1 MKKIEMNK
9 KVEVKTITKNIKKEN
24 EKMIK
29 FDSSIVKEAHRLT
42 KEIQATYK
50 EVDYMTQF
58 GLVMQMLIEDAQKKE
73 IIYNSFNDWFEN
85 DYLKNDNYYGYI
97 LYNSN
102 IIDKNGRLSYT
113 DIKDVRK
120 FDGAVSMNYEVLQGS
135 EDDIKQDVLIKVYE
149 YFQKY
154 HELPYIWRGSTYA
167 QACRNVLKFYRKQ
180 NRRSIPSDEYVF
192 QKLEIHSHYD
202 DVNHLIMDIE
212 GISTDKQYEVACY
225 ISDGY
230 TDTDIE
236 GIIGISRQYVNR
248 LRRQLQ
254 KRIVDSGLLEV
265 YSF

>member
-1 MKKIEMNK
+1 MNK
-9 KVEVKTITKNIKKEN
+9 KVKSITTKNTKKEESKKMIMFNSEMIKEAHQMTKDIKKE
-24 EKMIK
+24 
-29 FDSSIVKEAHRLT
+29 
-42 KEIQATYK
+42 YK
-50 EVDYMTQF
+50 EVDYKTQF
-58 GLVMQMLIEDAQKKE
+58 GLCMQMLIEDAQKKE

-102 IIDKNGRLSYT
+102 IIDKNGKLSYT
-113 DIKDVRK
+113 DIESQKRDA
-120 FDGAVSMNYEVLQGS
+120 AVGMNYKILQGN

>member
-1 MKKIEMNK
+1 MTGNK
-9 KVEVKTITKNIKKEN
+9 KVVKSTITKTNKMEGKT
-24 EKMIK
+24 MIK
-29 FDSSIVKEAHRLT
+29 FNKEMIKEAHRLT

-102 IIDKNGRLSYT
+102 IIDKNGKLSYT
-113 DIKDVRK
+113 DIESQKMDA
-120 FDGAVSMNYEVLQGS
+120 AVGMNYQILQGS
-135 EDDIKQDVLIKVYE
+135 EDDIKQDVLIKMYD

-154 HELPYIWRGSTYA
+154 QELPYIWRGSTYA
-167 QACRNVLKFYRKQ
+167 QACRNILKFYRKQ
-180 NRRSIPSDEYVF
+180 NKRSVPSDEYVF

-212 GISTDKQYEVACY
+212 GIATDKQYEIACY
-225 ISDGY
+225 IRDGY
-230 TDTDIE
+230 NDTDIE
-236 GIIGISRQYVNR
+236 GITGISRQYINR

-254 KRIVDSGLLEV
+254 QRITDSGLLEV
-265 YSF
+265 YSY

>member
-1 MKKIEMNK
+1 MNK
-9 KVEVKTITKNIKKEN
+9 KVEVKSTITKNTKKEN
-24 EKMIK
+24 EKMVK
-29 FDSSIVKEAHRLT
+29 FDSNLIKEAHKLT

-50 EVDYMTQF
+50 DVDYMTQF
-58 GLVMQMLIEDAQKKE
+58 GLCMQMLIEDKKNE
-73 IIYNSFNDWFEN
+73 NKAFNSFNDWFEN
-85 DYLKNDNYYGYI
+85 DYLKNEGYYGYI
-97 LYNSN
+97 LYNNN
-102 IIDKNGRLSYT
+102 IIDKNGKLSYT
-113 DIKDVRK
+113 DIESQKRDA
-120 FDGAVSMNYEVLQGS
+120 AVGMNYKILQGN
-135 EDDIKQDVLIKVYE
+135 EDDIKQDILIKIHE

-180 NRRSIPSDEYVF
+180 NKRSIPAEEYVF
-192 QKLEIHSHYD
+192 QKLELHSHYD
-202 DVNHLIMDIE
+202 DINHLIMDIE

-225 ISDGY
+225 IKEGY

-236 GIIGISRQYVNR
+236 SIIGISRQYINR

>member
-1 MKKIEMNK
+1 MNK
-9 KVEVKTITKNIKKEN
+9 KVKSITTKNTKKE
-24 EKMIK
+24 ESKKMIM
-29 FDSSIVKEAHRLT
+29 FNSEMIKEAHAMAREL
-42 KEIQATYK
+42 KNQYK
-50 EVDYMTQF
+50 EVDYKTQF
-58 GLVMQMLIEDAQKKE
+58 GLCMQMLIEDAQKKE

-102 IIDKNGRLSYT
+102 IIDKNGKLSYT
-113 DIKDVRK
+113 DIESQKRDA
-120 FDGAVSMNYEVLQGS
+120 AVGMNYKILQGN

-265 YSF
+265 YSY